1 MEQAKAYF
9 KNLHALLDRIE
20 TTQTDAME
28 KAVAAMTEAVA
39 KGGVIHVAGCG
50 HTQILVLEV
59 WFRAGQ
65 PAYVSPLFDA
75 NLWPQNGPAK
85 GSDLEKLPGYGT
97 ILARHHDARPGEV
110 AIILSNSGRNSTPI
124 EMARNFK
131 ERGLTVVAIT
141 SLEYANSVPSRD
153 PSGKRLHEIADIVL
167 DNAGPAG
174 DATMPLPDGRKAAP
188 VTTIT
193 NAAILGSL
201 LLETDLALAARG
213 IEPPVFT
220 SANLDTDLSRNERYA
235 EKYYP
240 RVKYYKG

>member
-1 MEQAKAYF
+1 MQNAKDYF
-9 KNLHALLDRIE
+9 KNLHGLLNRIE
-20 TTQTDAME
+20 ATQGDAMS

-39 KGGVIHVAGCG
+39 NGGVVHVFGCG

-65 PAYVSPLFDA
+65 PAFVSPLFDA

-97 ILARHHDARPGEV
+97 ILASHHDALAGEV
-110 AIILSNSGRNSTPI
+110 AIILSNSGRNPTPI
-124 EMARNFK
+124 EVALNFK

-141 SLEYANSVPSRD
+141 SLDYATNVPSRD
-153 PSGKRLHEIADIVL
+153 ASGKRLHEIADIVL

-174 DATMPLPDGRKAAP
+174 DASMPLPDGRRAAP

-193 NAAILGSL
+193 NAAILGGL
-201 LLETDLALAARG
+201 MLETDLALAARG

-220 SANLDTDLSRNERYA
+220 SANLDTDLSRNARYA
-235 EKYYP
+235 EKYSE
-240 RVKYYKG
+240 RVKYFKG